1 MRKLTL
7 APALVVA
14 AGLGYV
20 IFAVS
25 AVTGGVLVGA
35 IGVTTLAFLLTR
47 CRHPYPALQPPIV
60 DDLGQRHPPHW
71 YCDDCGRRWV
81 ARFEHDSQPVM
92 RFAGFDPEKAVD
104 AARRA
109 DELVSRRREM
119 AVARAGLGAQ
129 RKPLTPVS
137 IEEHRG
143 VRAAR

>member
-1 MRKLTL
+1 
-7 APALVVA
+7 
-14 AGLGYV
+14 
-20 IFAVS
+20 
-25 AVTGGVLVGA
+25 
-35 IGVTTLAFLLTR
+35 
-47 CRHPYPALQPPIV
+47 
-60 DDLGQRHPPHW
+60 
-71 YCDDCGRRWV
+71 
-81 ARFEHDSQPVM
+81 M

-129 RKPLTPVS
+129 RKQLTPVS